1 MGAARVA
8 RGSNVD
14 VVCPHSCPTETLTM
28 TTDTLSAA
36 KMPAEH
42 AEILALFAQ
51 RARSASVRGAG
62 AALADAA
69 LAKGPLPRDELL
81 AVARFVARS
90 EAKGPDADKA
100 RLIAT
105 GVLNRARLET
115 LSAEIENLHRGEREA
130 AEQMD

>member
-1 MGAARVA
+1 MAGEREGAATRLA
-8 RGSNVD
+8 RGSNVY
-14 VVCPHSCPTETLTM
+14 VVCPHSGPMETSTM

-81 AVARFVARS
+81 ASLAS
-90 EAKGPDADKA
+90 S
-100 RLIAT
+100 
-105 GVLNRARLET
+105 RARRPKGLT
-115 LSAEIENLHRGEREA
+115 RTRRDSSQQAC
-130 AEQMD
+130 

>member
-1 MGAARVA
+1 
-8 RGSNVD
+8 
-14 VVCPHSCPTETLTM
+14 M

-51 RARSASVRGAG
+51 RARSASVRWAG

-90 EAKGPDADKA
+90 ESLT
-100 RLIAT
+100 RT
-105 GVLNRARLET
+105 RRA
-115 LSAEIENLHRGEREA
+115 SSQQAC
-130 AEQMD
+130 

>member
-1 MGAARVA
+1 MIWRAIEGMGAARVA

-28 TTDTLSAA
+28 TTDTLSAT

-62 AALADAA
+62 AALADVA
-69 LAKGPLPRDELL
+69 LAKGPLPLDELL
-81 AVARFVARS
+81 AVARFVAP
-90 EAKGPDADKA
+90 KGLT
-100 RLIAT
+100 RT
-105 GVLNRARLET
+105 RRA
-115 LSAEIENLHRGEREA
+115 SSQQAC
-130 AEQMD
+130 

>member
-1 MGAARVA
+1 
-8 RGSNVD
+8 
-14 VVCPHSCPTETLTM
+14 M

-42 AEILALFAQ
+42 AEILALLAQ
-51 RARSASVRGAG
+51 RARSASVRWAG

-115 LSAEIENLHRGEREA
+115 RSAEIENLHRGEREA